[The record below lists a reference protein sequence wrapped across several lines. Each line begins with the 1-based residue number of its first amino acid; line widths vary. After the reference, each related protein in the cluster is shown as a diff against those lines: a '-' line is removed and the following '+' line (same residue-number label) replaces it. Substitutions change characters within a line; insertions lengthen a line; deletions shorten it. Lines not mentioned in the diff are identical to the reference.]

1 MISLRHSKNVFM
13 VTFTLIES
21 RFWSTAVRSLIAC
34 FLITGVL
41 ASDLV
46 RAEHGVDASSWS
58 TGTNVG
64 TYDPS
69 TFTWKPGRDAKGLIN
84 RVSFERLPLKTW
96 VKADGTAMKD
106 NLEPRIKAAIPT
118 WRELGNWGLYTR
130 AWNGFAVDRE
140 GNRAWFFGGGHA
152 DGSNNGLYRL
162 DAAKLQ
168 WDIEALPSDP
178 AKWDPSYAK
187 RPPATGSYT
196 VYTETKAQ
204 WERDRSEYYDIDNQG
219 NPTARHTYRS
229 LTYDPIDQKVV
240 MVCRR
245 WWDFDLKT
253 RKWSVRFPF
262 DRSFRSGEDYRGA
275 EGYMGENI
283 DSTFDE
289 RSGFVIAG
297 PTDNGDYGRFMAWN
311 PATNEWQDRK
321 DIQGGYE
328 ARGGTLER
336 RGREW
341 WLITL
346 VSRKNMHVRDWWPLK
361 LRIHDLD
368 TRQRRVVEARLD
380 PRITIDSFSTKGP
393 DGAALT
399 YVDDWDAFIYA
410 VPLMKNRDGAE
421 RSIVLLLIDPK
432 TYEITF
438 ADEKLGIKPG
448 ALPANTFH
456 VVERNMVYFPR
467 LHLLVWM
474 DSGESPLYVMRTR

>member
-1 MISLRHSKNVFM
+1 
-13 VTFTLIES
+13 LI
-21 RFWSTAVRSLIAC
+21 VC
-34 FLITGVL
+34 VL
-41 ASDLV
+41 AASALV
-46 RAEHGVDASSWS
+46 SNLAHAELAAPTSSWGAS
-58 TGTNVG
+58 TNAG

-69 TFTWKPGRDAKGLIN
+69 TFTWKPGRDARGVIN
-84 RVSFERLPLKTW
+84 RVSFERLPVKTW
-96 VKADGTAMKD
+96 VKVEGTTMKD

-130 AWNGFAVDRE
+130 AWNGFAVDKD

-178 AKWDPSYAK
+178 AKWDPNYAK
-187 RPPATGSYT
+187 RPPVTGSYT

-204 WERDRSEYYDIDNQG
+204 WERDRSEYYDVDNQG

-229 LTYDPIDQKVV
+229 LTYDPLNQKII
-240 MVCRR
+240 MACRR

-262 DRSFRSGEDYRGA
+262 DRSFRLGEDYHGA

-297 PTDNGDYGRFMAWN
+297 PTSNGDYGRFVSWN
-311 PATNEWQDRK
+311 PATNEWLDRK

-346 VSRKNMHVRDWWPLK
+346 VNRRNMHVRDWWPLK
-361 LRIHDLD
+361 LRVHDLD
-368 TRQRRVVEARLD
+368 TRQRRVVEAKLD
-380 PRITIDSFSTKGP
+380 SRITIDSFSTKGP

-399 YVDDWDAFIYA
+399 YVDDWDVFVYA
-410 VPLMKNRDGAE
+410 VPLMKDQNGIE
-421 RSIVLLLIDPK
+421 RSVVLLAIDPK
-432 TYEITF
+432 THGVTF
-438 ADEKLGIKPG
+438 LDEKFRIARG
-448 ALPANTFH
+448 ALPANPFQ
-456 VVERNMVYFPR
+456 VVERNLIYFPR
-467 LHLLVWM
+467 LHLVVWM
-474 DSGESPLYVMRTR
+474 NSGESPLYVLRTQ

>member
-1 MISLRHSKNVFM
+1 MMIFFRMGNWLC
-13 VTFTLIES
+13 TIQILGLLACIL
-21 RFWSTAVRSLIAC
+21 TASPFASGFVQAAHDAG
-34 FLITGVL
+34 TG
-41 ASDLV
+41 AWG
-46 RAEHGVDASSWS
+46 AGA
-58 TGTNVG
+58 NAG

-69 TFTWKPGRDAKGLIN
+69 SFTWKPGRDTNSLIN
-84 RVSFERLPLKTW
+84 RVSFELLPLKTW
-96 VKADGTAMKD
+96 VKVEGTTMKD

-130 AWNGFAVDRE
+130 AWNGFAVDKE
-140 GNRAWFFGGGHA
+140 SNRAWFFGGGHA

-178 AKWDPSYAK
+178 AKWDQSYAR
-187 RPPATGSYT
+187 RPPVTGSYT

-204 WERDRSEYYDIDNQG
+204 WERDRSEYHDVDNQG
-219 NPTARHTYRS
+219 KPTARHTYRS
-229 LTYDPIDQKVV
+229 MTYDSVNQKII
-240 MVCRR
+240 MACRR
-245 WWDFDLKT
+245 WWVFDLKV
-253 RKWSVRFPF
+253 REWSVRFPF
-262 DRSFRSGEDYRGA
+262 DRSFRLEEDYRGA

-297 PTDNGDYGRFMAWN
+297 PTDNGDYGRFISWN

-336 RGREW
+336 RGRQW

-346 VSRKNMHVRDWWPLK
+346 VNRKNMHVRDWWPLK

-368 TRQRRVVEARLD
+368 TRQRRVVEAKLD

-399 YVDDWDAFIYA
+399 YVDDWDTFVYA
-410 VPLMKNRDGAE
+410 VPLMKDQHGIE
-421 RSIVLLLIDPK
+421 RSVVLLAIDPK
-432 TYEITF
+432 THEITF
-438 ADEKLGIKPG
+438 LDEKFKVMRG
-448 ALPANTFH
+448 ALPERPFH
-456 VVERNMVYFPR
+456 VIERNLIYFPN

-474 DSGESPLYVMRTR
+474 DSGESPLYVLRTR